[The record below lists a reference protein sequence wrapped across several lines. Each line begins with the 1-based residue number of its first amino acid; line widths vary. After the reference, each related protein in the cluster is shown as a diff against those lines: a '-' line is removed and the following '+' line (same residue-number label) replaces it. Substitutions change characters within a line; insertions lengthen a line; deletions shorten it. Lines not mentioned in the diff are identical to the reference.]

1 MKATTQRK
9 RILIVEDNL
18 DLTYILLRLVEN
30 AGYDS
35 ILAVNCQEAV
45 DMAASQYPDLI
56 LMDIM
61 MPVMDGLAATRLI
74 RDNPKTSS
82 IPIIAVTAMSSLTD
96 KEKCLQNGCDDYM
109 SKPFTPSQLAANI
122 EKHLKSS

>member
-1 MKATTQRK
+1 MKRAAKKK

-35 ILAVNCQEAV
+35 ILAVNGQEAV
-45 DMAASQYPDLI
+45 DMSVSQYPDLI

-61 MPVMDGLAATRLI
+61 MPVMDGLEATRLI
-74 RDNPKTSS
+74 RENPKTSS
-82 IPIIAVTAMSSLTD
+82 IPIIAVTAMSSMQD
-96 KEKCLQNGCDDYM
+96 KEKCLQNGCTDYM
-109 SKPFTPSQLAANI
+109 SKPFTPSQLVANI

>member
-1 MKATTQRK
+1 MKRAAKKK

-35 ILAVNCQEAV
+35 ILAVNGQEAV
-45 DMAASQYPDLI
+45 DMSVSQYPDLI

-61 MPVMDGLAATRLI
+61 MPVMNGLEATRLI
-74 RDNPKTSS
+74 RENPKTSS
-82 IPIIAVTAMSSLTD
+82 IPIIAVTAMSSMQD
-96 KEKCLQNGCDDYM
+96 KEKCLQNGCTDYM
-109 SKPFTPSQLAANI
+109 SKPFTPSQLVANI

>member
-1 MKATTQRK
+1 MAPPKRK

-35 ILAVNCQEAV
+35 ILAVNGQEAV
-45 DMAASQYPDLI
+45 DMAASQQPDLI

-61 MPVMDGLAATRLI
+61 MPVMDGIEATRQI
-74 RDNPKTSS
+74 RQNPKTSS
-82 IPIIAVTAMSSLTD
+82 IPVIAVTAMSSVRD
-96 KEKCLQNGCDDYM
+96 KERCLENGCNDYM
-109 SKPFTPSQLAANI
+109 SKPFTPSQLTAKI
-122 EKHLKSS
+122 QQVLK